1 MKHYDVVCAVI
12 VNDGQVLCMQ
22 RPWRG
27 SESTAG
33 KWEFPGGK
41 IEKWTDAEGK
51 ARSEKPEDACQR
63 ELHEEMDYEVS
74 VVKPLAKVE
83 YQYPD
88 FSISLQAFLCKADT
102 RVFNR
107 KEHIDHRWLRPEELT
122 TLDWAKADETL
133 ISILQSSLSSAA
145 SLVEVTSF

>member
-12 VNDGQVLCMQ
+12 VHNGQVLCMQ

-41 IEKWTDAEGK
+41 IEKWTDANGK
-51 ARSEKPEDACQR
+51 VRSEKPEAALVR
-63 ELHEEMDYEVS
+63 ELQEEMDYEVS
-74 VVKPLAKVE
+74 VVKPLAMVE
-83 YQYPD
+83 HQYPD

-102 RVFNR
+102 RDFNR
-107 KEHIDHRWLRPEELT
+107 KEHIAHCWLNPDELA
-122 TLDWAKADETL
+122 TLDWAKADEVL
-133 ISILQSSLSSAA
+133 IGILD
-145 SLVEVTSF
+145 VPI